1 MLPLTQKSLCLTCTA
16 WAVIRRALPAGYE
29 GFLNIKEGRTRRSA
43 IKKDDRLFSNSSA
56 TGSRHLADLAPAEPA
71 PEEAPA
77 PEMAGAPAIAEA
89 AGEDIQ

>member
-1 MLPLTQKSLCLTCTA
+1 M
-16 WAVIRRALPAGYE
+16 RRALPAGYE

-77 PEMAGAPAIAEA
+77 PEMGGAPATAEA
-89 AGEDIQ
+89 AGEELQ